1 MKEINKFF
9 YKITFLI
16 FFVFSAQAES
26 KVLSIGNSEAK
37 VTIKVFS
44 SLTCPHCAN
53 FHSNIYEMLKKDYID
68 RGLVKFEHHA
78 FPLDLAALNAEIIVR
93 CQDNNNKKFELLT
106 EIYKKQTT
114 WAVGSDIKK
123 INELI
128 KKIGVNFN
136 LSNEKMDT
144 CLENDTVQDEILE
157 QRIEAQKEY
166 KIESTPTIIIN
177 EKKYSGKINYKEFKK
192 NIDKKLSMNF
202 KQLEITGFKSFSEK
216 TTFFIEK
223 GLTGIVGP
231 NGCGKSNIVESLR
244 WCMGE
249 NSAKSMR
256 GSGMEDVI
264 FSGTSNRPSKNIS
277 EVSLL
282 LDNQNKE
289 GPAQYEEFDEISIK
303 RKIEKDKGSK
313 YYINDKE
320 VRARDVQT
328 FFADLST
335 GAHSPSLISQGR
347 IGQLVTAKPIERKS
361 ILEEAAGISGIHAR
375 RQEAET
381 RLNAAE
387 NNLKRADEL
396 KKQQQKQLDN
406 LKKQAEEATRY
417 KEISGEIKQIE
428 AGLYFLKISEIEKDK
443 KQILEKLSELDDEIS
458 AISID
463 FNHNNTLLE
472 EENKKL
478 SPLRDKKME
487 SAAKLQKLN
496 LDMENLVEEESRV
509 KSLQDKL
516 EKSIKTIESDLE
528 RERSISLDAD
538 LNEKRLSEEKDAL
551 LKTENELLTVETN
564 STKELKESKNLL
576 DGLQSQLD
584 SMLDQIE
591 KDIDEDKKLLKE
603 TFRELKQLVKKIT
616 SSQEEYAE
624 KYGKDRSIQSDSI
637 KRKERIKNIDVE
649 LKNWRNLKSN
659 SEKMNSELSNRKN
672 KLFLELNDNQK
683 NPERIAT
690 SKGQNLQNLENT
702 KKRNEEIENELI
714 AAEKKYNLINQN
726 LKEIQIKLSDLKENK
741 ARNEATVEGIEN
753 RKKDLL
759 HSVKNEL
766 NINDEA
772 SLLPQ
777 SDLNNISPNDLPTL
791 EEQSQK
797 VEKAKKKRESLGSV
811 NLRADEETK
820 KYETEIKKME
830 DDRADLFSAI
840 VKLKSSIDE
849 LNQKG
854 RERLL
859 EAFTKVNRKFNE
871 VYTKLFNGGTAK
883 IELVDSDDP
892 LEAGLEM
899 YVSPPGKRL
908 QSISLLSGGEQALT
922 AMSLV
927 FAVFLVNPSPIC
939 VLDEV
944 DAPLDDANVTR
955 FCSLLDELTKIT
967 KTKFI
972 IITHHAL
979 TMSRMHRLYGVTM
992 AEQGVSQLVSVDLQK
1007 AEELV
1012 A

>member
-1 MKEINKFF
+1 
-9 YKITFLI
+9 
-16 FFVFSAQAES
+16 
-26 KVLSIGNSEAK
+26 
-37 VTIKVFS
+37 
-44 SLTCPHCAN
+44 
-53 FHSNIYEMLKKDYID
+53 
-68 RGLVKFEHHA
+68 
-78 FPLDLAALNAEIIVR
+78 
-93 CQDNNNKKFELLT
+93 
-106 EIYKKQTT
+106 
-114 WAVGSDIKK
+114 
-123 INELI
+123 
-128 KKIGVNFN
+128 
-136 LSNEKMDT
+136 
-144 CLENDTVQDEILE
+144 
-157 QRIEAQKEY
+157 
-166 KIESTPTIIIN
+166 
-177 EKKYSGKINYKEFKK
+177 
-192 NIDKKLSMNF
+192 MNF

-313 YYINDKE
+313 YYINNKE

-659 SEKMNSELSNRKN
+659 SEKMNSELSSRKN

-714 AAEKKYNLINQN
+714 TAEKKYNLINQN

-797 VEKAKKKRESLGSV
+797 VEKVKKKRESLGSV

-871 VYTKLFNGGTAK
+871 VYTKLFNGGTEK

>member
-1 MKEINKFF
+1 MK
-9 YKITFLI
+9 
-16 FFVFSAQAES
+16 
-26 KVLSIGNSEAK
+26 
-37 VTIKVFS
+37 
-44 SLTCPHCAN
+44 
-53 FHSNIYEMLKKDYID
+53 
-68 RGLVKFEHHA
+68 
-78 FPLDLAALNAEIIVR
+78 
-93 CQDNNNKKFELLT
+93 
-106 EIYKKQTT
+106 
-114 WAVGSDIKK
+114 
-123 INELI
+123 
-128 KKIGVNFN
+128 
-136 LSNEKMDT
+136 
-144 CLENDTVQDEILE
+144 
-157 QRIEAQKEY
+157 
-166 KIESTPTIIIN
+166 
-177 EKKYSGKINYKEFKK
+177 FKK
-192 NIDKKLSMNF
+192 
-202 KQLEITGFKSFSEK
+202 LEISGFKSFSEK
-216 TTFFIEK
+216 TTFLIQD

-249 NSAKSMR
+249 SSAKSMR

-277 EVSLL
+277 EVALL
-282 LDNQNKE
+282 LDNKDKD
-289 GPAQYEEFDEISIK
+289 GPSQYKDFEEIGIK

-347 IGQLVTAKPIERKS
+347 IGQLVTAKPIERRS

-375 RQEAET
+375 RHEAET

-417 KEISGEIKQIE
+417 KEISKEIKMVE
-428 AGLYFLKISEIEKDK
+428 AGLYYLKIQDIEKDK
-443 KQILEKLSELDDEIS
+443 KKIQEKLSELEDEVS
-458 AISID
+458 AINID
-463 FNHNNTLLE
+463 LNHNNTLLE

-496 LDMENLVEEESRV
+496 LDMSSLDEEELRV
-509 KSLQDKL
+509 KSLQVKL
-516 EKSIKTIESDLE
+516 EKSVRTIESDLE
-528 RERSISLDAD
+528 RERSISLDAS
-538 LNEKRLSEEKDAL
+538 LNEKRILKEKEEL
-551 LKTENELLTVETN
+551 LKTENELIEVETTSSN
-564 STKELKESKNLL
+564 ELNTSKSNLNNLQNQLEKMINEIENFIDQEKKLTKKIFSELKE
-576 DGLQSQLD
+576 
-584 SMLDQIE
+584 
-591 KDIDEDKKLLKE
+591 
-603 TFRELKQLVKKIT
+603 LVKKIT
-616 SSQEEYAE
+616 ISQEEYAE
-624 KYGKDRSIQSDSI
+624 KYGKNKSIQSDSI
-637 KRKERIKNIDVE
+637 KRKERIKNIDIE
-649 LKNWRNLKSN
+649 LDNWRNLKSN
-659 SEKMNSELSNRKN
+659 SEKMISKLEERRSKIKIELDEN
-672 KLFLELNDNQK
+672 KK

-702 KKRNEEIENELI
+702 KKRNTEIETELLD
-714 AAEKKYNLINQN
+714 AEKKHNLINQN
-726 LKEIQIKLSDLKENK
+726 LREIQLKLSNLKENK
-741 ARNEATVEGIEN
+741 ARNEATIEGIDS

-759 HSVKNEL
+759 YSVKNEL
-766 NINDEA
+766 RIDSES

-777 SDLNNISPNDLPTL
+777 SDLSTLTKENLPSI
-791 EEQSQK
+791 EDQSQK
-797 VEKAKKKRESLGSV
+797 VEKIKKQRESLGSV

-820 KYETEIKKME
+820 KYEEEIKKME
-830 DDRADLFSAI
+830 DDRADLYSAI
-840 VKLKSSIDE
+840 IKLKTSIDE

-871 VYTKLFNGGTAK
+871 VYTKLFSGGTAK

-899 YVSPPGKRL
+899 FVSPPGKRL
-908 QSISLLSGGEQALT
+908 QSITLLSGGEQALT
-922 AMSLV
+922 ALSLV

-955 FCSLLDELTKIT
+955 FCALLDELTKIT
-967 KTKFI
+967 KTRFI

-992 AEQGVSQLVSVDLQK
+992 AEKGVSQLVAVDLQK
-1007 AEELV
+1007 AEGLV

>member
-1 MKEINKFF
+1 MK
-9 YKITFLI
+9 
-16 FFVFSAQAES
+16 
-26 KVLSIGNSEAK
+26 
-37 VTIKVFS
+37 
-44 SLTCPHCAN
+44 
-53 FHSNIYEMLKKDYID
+53 
-68 RGLVKFEHHA
+68 
-78 FPLDLAALNAEIIVR
+78 
-93 CQDNNNKKFELLT
+93 
-106 EIYKKQTT
+106 
-114 WAVGSDIKK
+114 
-123 INELI
+123 
-128 KKIGVNFN
+128 
-136 LSNEKMDT
+136 
-144 CLENDTVQDEILE
+144 
-157 QRIEAQKEY
+157 
-166 KIESTPTIIIN
+166 
-177 EKKYSGKINYKEFKK
+177 
-192 NIDKKLSMNF
+192 F
-202 KQLEITGFKSFSEK
+202 KQLNITGFKSFSEK
-216 TTFFIEK
+216 TTFLIED

-231 NGCGKSNIVESLR
+231 NGCGKSNIVEALR

-264 FSGTSNRPSKNIS
+264 FSGTSNRSSKNIS
-277 EVSLL
+277 EVSLM
-282 LDNQNKE
+282 LDNLNKE
-289 GPAQYEEFDEISIK
+289 GPSQFKEFDEISVK

-313 YYINDKE
+313 YFINDRE

-328 FFADLST
+328 LFADLST

-347 IGQLVTAKPIERKS
+347 IGQLVTSKPIDRKS

-417 KEISGEIKQIE
+417 KEISREIKKIE
-428 AGLYFLKISEIEKDK
+428 AGLYYLKIREIEKDK
-443 KQILEKLSELDDEIS
+443 KTIIEKLSELEDEIS
-458 AISID
+458 AINID
-463 FNHNNTLLE
+463 YNHNNSLLE

-478 SPLRDKKME
+478 GPLRDRKME
-487 SAAKLQKLN
+487 SAASLQKLN
-496 LDMENLVEEESRV
+496 LDMTGLIEEESRV
-509 KSLQDKL
+509 KSLQEKL
-516 EKSIKTIESDLE
+516 EKAIKTIESDLE
-528 RERSISLDAD
+528 REKSISLDAE
-538 LNEKRLSEEKDAL
+538 LNEKRISKEKEEL
-551 LKTENELLTVETN
+551 LKTENELVKVESN
-564 STKELKESKNLL
+564 STKELKNSKLKL
-576 DGLQSQLD
+576 DELQRKLEEIIVK
-584 SMLDQIE
+584 IE
-591 KDIDEDKKLLKE
+591 KDIDDGKKLTKKI
-603 TFRELKQLVKKIT
+603 FSELKQLVKEIT

-624 KYGKDRSIQSDSI
+624 NYGKDKSIQSDSI
-637 KRKERIKNIDVE
+637 KRKERIKNIDIE
-649 LKNWRNLKSN
+649 LENWRNLKSN
-659 SEKMNSELSNRKN
+659 SEKMISELSDRKG
-672 KLFLELNDNQK
+672 KIQLELAENRK

-714 AAEKKYNLINQN
+714 NAEKKYNLINQN
-726 LKEIQIKLSDLKENK
+726 IKEIQTKISSLKENK
-741 ARNEATVEGIEN
+741 ARNEATIEGIEN

-759 HSVKNEL
+759 YSVKSDL
-766 NINDEA
+766 NIQNENEIL
-772 SLLPQ
+772 SQ
-777 SDLNNISPNDLPTL
+777 SDLNQISPDDLPSL
-791 EEQSQK
+791 DEQSK
-797 VEKAKKKRESLGSV
+797 KSEKIKKQRESLGSV

-820 KYETEIKKME
+820 KYETEIKRME
-830 DDRADLFSAI
+830 DDRADLYSAI
-840 VKLKSSIDE
+840 VKLKTSIDE

-899 YVSPPGKRL
+899 FVSPPGKRL
-908 QSISLLSGGEQALT
+908 QSITLLSGGEQALT
-922 AMSLV
+922 ALSLV

-955 FCSLLDELTKIT
+955 FCGLLDELTKIT
-967 KTKFI
+967 NTKFI

>member
-1 MKEINKFF
+1 M
-9 YKITFLI
+9 
-16 FFVFSAQAES
+16 Q
-26 KVLSIGNSEAK
+26 
-37 VTIKVFS
+37 
-44 SLTCPHCAN
+44 
-53 FHSNIYEMLKKDYID
+53 
-68 RGLVKFEHHA
+68 
-78 FPLDLAALNAEIIVR
+78 
-93 CQDNNNKKFELLT
+93 
-106 EIYKKQTT
+106 
-114 WAVGSDIKK
+114 
-123 INELI
+123 
-128 KKIGVNFN
+128 
-136 LSNEKMDT
+136 
-144 CLENDTVQDEILE
+144 
-157 QRIEAQKEY
+157 
-166 KIESTPTIIIN
+166 
-177 EKKYSGKINYKEFKK
+177 FKK
-192 NIDKKLSMNF
+192 
-202 KQLEITGFKSFSEK
+202 LEISGFKSFSEK
-216 TTFFIEK
+216 TSFLIQD

-277 EVSLL
+277 EVVLL
-282 LDNQNKE
+282 LDNKSKE
-289 GPAQYEEFDEISIK
+289 GPSQYNEFDEIAIK

-328 FFADLST
+328 LFADLST

-347 IGQLVTAKPIERKS
+347 IGQLVTAKPIERRS
-361 ILEEAAGISGIHAR
+361 VLEEAAGISGIHAR

-417 KEISGEIKQIE
+417 KEISKEIKKIE
-428 AGLYFLKISEIEKDK
+428 SGLYYLKIQEIEKDK
-443 KQILEKLSELDDEIS
+443 KKISEKLSELDDEVS
-458 AISID
+458 AINID

-478 SPLRDKKME
+478 APLRDKKME

-496 LDMENLVEEESRV
+496 LDITSLDEEESRV
-509 KSLQDKL
+509 KSLQVKL

-528 RERSISLDAD
+528 RERSISLDAG
-538 LNEKRLSEEKDAL
+538 LNEKRISREKEEL
-551 LKTENELLTVETN
+551 LKTENELIEVESMSSKELNDSKTNLNNLQTQLDALLNRIENYIDQEKKLTKEIFQ
-564 STKELKESKNLL
+564 ELKE
-576 DGLQSQLD
+576 
-584 SMLDQIE
+584 
-591 KDIDEDKKLLKE
+591 
-603 TFRELKQLVKKIT
+603 LVKKIT

-624 KYGKDRSIQSDSI
+624 KYGKNKSIQSDSI
-637 KRKERIKNIDVE
+637 KRKERIKNIDIE
-649 LKNWRNLKSN
+649 LENWRNLKSN
-659 SEKMNSELSNRKN
+659 SEKMISELNERKD
-672 KLFLELNDNQK
+672 KIKLELDENQK

-702 KKRNEEIENELI
+702 KKRNEEIEIDLI
-714 AAEKKYNLINQN
+714 ESEKKYNVINQN
-726 LKEIQIKLSDLKENK
+726 LKEIQSKLSDLKENK
-741 ARNEATVEGIEN
+741 ARNEATIEGIDN

-759 HSVKNEL
+759 YSVKNEL
-766 NINDEA
+766 NIENEV
-772 SLLPQ
+772 SLLAQ
-777 SDLNNISPNDLPTL
+777 SDLSSLSTEDLPNIEDQTL
-791 EEQSQK
+791 K
-797 VEKAKKKRESLGSV
+797 VEKIKKQRESLGSV

-820 KYETEIKKME
+820 KYEIEIKKME
-830 DDRADLFSAI
+830 DDRADLYSAI
-840 VKLKSSIDE
+840 IKLKASIDE

-871 VYTKLFNGGTAK
+871 VYTKLFSGGTAK

-899 YVSPPGKRL
+899 FVSPPGKRL
-908 QSISLLSGGEQALT
+908 QSITLLSGGEQALT
-922 AMSLV
+922 ALSLI

-955 FCSLLDELTKIT
+955 FCGLLDELTKIT
-967 KTKFI
+967 KTRFI

-992 AEQGVSQLVSVDLQK
+992 AEQGISQLVGVDLEK
-1007 AEELV
+1007 AEGLV

>member
-1 MKEINKFF
+1 MK
-9 YKITFLI
+9 
-16 FFVFSAQAES
+16 
-26 KVLSIGNSEAK
+26 
-37 VTIKVFS
+37 
-44 SLTCPHCAN
+44 
-53 FHSNIYEMLKKDYID
+53 
-68 RGLVKFEHHA
+68 
-78 FPLDLAALNAEIIVR
+78 
-93 CQDNNNKKFELLT
+93 
-106 EIYKKQTT
+106 
-114 WAVGSDIKK
+114 
-123 INELI
+123 
-128 KKIGVNFN
+128 
-136 LSNEKMDT
+136 
-144 CLENDTVQDEILE
+144 
-157 QRIEAQKEY
+157 
-166 KIESTPTIIIN
+166 
-177 EKKYSGKINYKEFKK
+177 
-192 NIDKKLSMNF
+192 F
-202 KQLEITGFKSFSEK
+202 KQLDITGFKSFSDK
-216 TTFFIEK
+216 TSFLIEN

-231 NGCGKSNIVESLR
+231 NGCGKSNIVEALR

-264 FSGTSNRPSKNIS
+264 FSGTSNRASKNIS

-282 LDNQNKE
+282 LDNQSKE
-289 GPAQYEEFDEISIK
+289 CPAQYKEFDEITVR

-313 YYINDKE
+313 YYVNDKE

-328 FFADLST
+328 LFADLST
-335 GAHSPSLISQGR
+335 GAHSPSLISQGK
-347 IGQLVTAKPIERKS
+347 IGQLVTSKPIERKS

-417 KEISGEIKQIE
+417 KEISRDIKRAE
-428 AGLYFLKISEIEKDK
+428 AGLYYLKIREIEKDK
-443 KQILEKLSELDDEIS
+443 KKIAEKLNELEDEIS
-458 AISID
+458 AVNID
-463 FNHNNTLLE
+463 FNHNSTLLE

-478 SPLRDKKME
+478 APLRDKKME
-487 SAAKLQKLN
+487 SAARLQKLN
-496 LDMENLVEEESRV
+496 LDMASLDEEEARV
-509 KSLQDKL
+509 KSLQEKL
-516 EKSIKTIESDLE
+516 EKSIRTVVSDLD
-528 RERSISLDAD
+528 REKSISLDAD
-538 LNEKRLSEEKDAL
+538 LNEKRISKEKEEL
-551 LKTENELLTVETN
+551 LKTENELTKAETN
-564 STKELKESKNLL
+564 SSNELKESKSNLNLL
-576 DGLQSQLD
+576 QTQLED
-584 SMLDQIE
+584 MLNKIE
-591 KDIDEDKKLLKE
+591 RDIDENKKITKKI
-603 TFRELKQLVKKIT
+603 FIDLKQLVKKIT

-624 KYGKDRSIQSDSI
+624 RYGKDKSIQNDSI

-649 LKNWRNLKSN
+649 LENWRNLKSN
-659 SEKMNSELSNRKN
+659 SEKMIFELTDRKN
-672 KLFLELNDNQK
+672 KLQAELTENQK

-714 AAEKKYNLINQN
+714 EADKKYNSVNENI
-726 LKEIQIKLSDLKENK
+726 KEIQLKLSELKENK
-741 ARNEATVEGIEN
+741 ARNEATIEGIDN

-759 HSVKNEL
+759 YSVKNEL
-766 NINDEA
+766 SIHSEDE
-772 SLLPQ
+772 LLPK
-777 SDLNNISPNDLPTL
+777 SDLSQVSPDKLPTL
-791 EEQSQK
+791 EEQS
-797 VEKAKKKRESLGSV
+797 KKSDKIKKQRESLGSV

-830 DDRADLFSAI
+830 DDRADLYSAI
-840 VKLKSSIDE
+840 VKLKTSIEE

-859 EAFTKVNRKFNE
+859 DAFTKVNRKFNE

-883 IELVDSDDP
+883 IELVDSEDP

-899 YVSPPGKRL
+899 FVSPPGKRL
-908 QSISLLSGGEQALT
+908 QSITLLSGGEQALT
-922 AMSLV
+922 ALSLV

-955 FCSLLDELTKIT
+955 FCGLLDELTKIT
-967 KTKFI
+967 NTKFI